1 MKLLLILSLLCIN
14 NVTPS
19 PKKDKK
25 TVAMKKPVKKAAFNL
40 APSIII
46 VY

>member
-14 NVTPS
+14 NGTAS
-19 PKKDKK
+19 SAKEKK
-25 TVAMKKPVKKAAFNL
+25 TCPVKKEAQAASFNL
-40 APSIII
+40 APSVII

>member
-14 NVTPS
+14 NVSPS
-19 PKKDKK
+19 PKKEKK
-25 TVAMKKPVKKAAFNL
+25 TCTAKKEAKKAAFNL

>member
-14 NVTPS
+14 NATPS
-19 PKKDKK
+19 PAKGKK
-25 TVAMKKPVKKAAFNL
+25 TCTAKKEVKKTSFNL
-40 APSIII
+40 APSILI

>member
-14 NVTPS
+14 NASSTPGKVKQ
-19 PKKDKK
+19 PCNFKKE
-25 TVAMKKPVKKAAFNL
+25 TKPVSFQL